1 VIGASAMGLNEGLYS
16 PSARGLCIL
25 SGEPHRGMAL
35 VQAQIFPENFS
46 GNFLLFRREHVRLTN
61 RVTDICQELRDSYSL
76 LYDCATCFQHR
87 RYKSSKLGRSYS
99 DWIDTVDVF
108 KQLKKQRNRI
118 MLAFSD
124 GEEFDTTG
132 DLRLTH
138 RKDGVYIIGQNMLIP
153 VESVSEGYELIKLLR
168 GKDAKRNRR

>member
-1 VIGASAMGLNEGLYS
+1 
-16 PSARGLCIL
+16 
-25 SGEPHRGMAL
+25 MAL

-87 RYKSSKLGRSYS
+87 RYKSSKLG
-99 DWIDTVDVF
+99 
-108 KQLKKQRNRI
+108 
-118 MLAFSD
+118 
-124 GEEFDTTG
+124 
-132 DLRLTH
+132 
-138 RKDGVYIIGQNMLIP
+138 KDGVYIIGQNMLIP

>member
-1 VIGASAMGLNEGLYS
+1 
-16 PSARGLCIL
+16 
-25 SGEPHRGMAL
+25 
-35 VQAQIFPENFS
+35 
-46 GNFLLFRREHVRLTN
+46 
-61 RVTDICQELRDSYSL
+61 
-76 LYDCATCFQHR
+76 
-87 RYKSSKLGRSYS
+87 
-99 DWIDTVDVF
+99 
-108 KQLKKQRNRI
+108 

-168 GKDAKRNRR
+168 GKDAKRNRRQIASYNY